1 MMDSNNLNKKKF
13 IIKEGIVLESLP
25 SVRFRVKL
33 DNGEEIIAYL
43 SGKLRKFRI
52 KILPGDKVRVELA
65 SYDEAKTSE
74 GVTGRIVYRLK
85 I

>member
-1 MMDSNNLNKKKF
+1 MVDLNEKKF
-13 IIKEGIVLESLP
+13 IVKEGIVLESLP

-33 DNGEEIIAYL
+33 DNGEEIITYL

-52 KILPGDKVRVELA
+52 KILPGDKVRIELGPH
-65 SYDEAKTSE
+65 DEGKNQG